1 MSTEERTDFRK
12 CGPDVLYE
20 TRKIVIKMWKSKVPV
35 EEIGRITGL
44 TTKTIYDKIRLYKEG
59 GMTAL
64 KPKTRG
70 RKSGEKRT
78 LKPTQEKEIIK
89 IITDKNPDQLKFK
102 CCLWT
107 REVLKQLIRE
117 KYGID
122 MPIRTV
128 GQYLQRWGVTV
139 QRPAKQAMNQK
150 PEAVQTWLHEQY
162 PSIHEEA
169 KKAGAEI
176 FWGDETAVQNVANY
190 ARGYAPIS
198 QTPVLK
204 VHATK
209 MHINMLSAISSH
221 GKVYFTFSKESINQD
236 KLIDFFE
243 RLIKD
248 IKHPIF
254 MILDNLRAH
263 HSKKVTAWVESHQA
277 KFRLFFL
284 PAYSPEYNPDEYL
297 NHDLKRTIGT
307 QQQVRT
313 ESELQEQ
320 ANVFM
325 NSLSKAPEHVQ
336 SYFDHPAL
344 SVYEEIKQSGNI

>member
-1 MSTEERTDFRK
+1 MENEGKTDYRK
-12 CGPDVLYE
+12 CSAEVLYQ
-20 TRKIVIKMWKSKVPV
+20 TRKIVIKMWKSKKPV
-35 EEIGRITGL
+35 EEIAEITGL
-44 TTKTIYDKIRLYKEG
+44 STRTVYETIRVYKKG
-59 GMTAL
+59 GMSAL

-70 RKSGEKRT
+70 RKTGEKRT
-78 LKPTQEKEIIK
+78 LNPEQEAEIIRT
-89 IITDKNPDQLKFK
+89 ITEKNPDQLKMK

-107 REVLKQLIRE
+107 RDAVKQLIQE

-128 GQYLQRWGVTV
+128 GQYLQRWGFTV

-150 PEAVQTWLHEQY
+150 PEAVQQWLHETY
-162 PSIHEEA
+162 PEIHQTA
-169 KKAGAEI
+169 KEAGAEI

-190 ARGYAPIS
+190 ARGYAPKG

-204 VHATK
+204 VQSTK

-248 IKHPIF
+248 VDHPIF

-263 HSKKVTAWVESHQA
+263 HSKKVTAWADEHRSQI
-277 KFRLFFL
+277 RLFYL

-297 NHDLKRTIGT
+297 NHDLKQSIGT
-307 QQQVRT
+307 QHQACT
-313 ESELQEQ
+313 EPELQER
-320 ANVFM
+320 AETFM
-325 NSLSKAPEHVQ
+325 NDLTKTPEHVQ

-344 SVYEEIKQSGNI
+344 AAYEELKQSGKL

>member
-1 MSTEERTDFRK
+1 
-12 CGPDVLYE
+12 
-20 TRKIVIKMWKSKVPV
+20 
-35 EEIGRITGL
+35 
-44 TTKTIYDKIRLYKEG
+44 
-59 GMTAL
+59 
-64 KPKTRG
+64 
-70 RKSGEKRT
+70 
-78 LKPTQEKEIIK
+78 
-89 IITDKNPDQLKFK
+89 
-102 CCLWT
+102 
-107 REVLKQLIRE
+107 
-117 KYGID
+117 
-122 MPIRTV
+122 
-128 GQYLQRWGVTV
+128 
-139 QRPAKQAMNQK
+139 MNQK

-162 PSIHEEA
+162 PSIHTEA

-190 ARGYAPIS
+190 ARGYAPIG

-204 VHATK
+204 VQATK

-248 IKHPIF
+248 VKHPIF

-263 HSKKVTAWVESHQA
+263 HSKKVTAWVEAHQA
-277 KFRLFFL
+277 KFRLFYL

-313 ESELQEQ
+313 EPELQEQ

-325 NSLSKAPEHVQ
+325 NGLSKAPEHVQ

-344 SVYEEIKQSGNI
+344 SAYEEIKQSGNI

>member
-78 LKPTQEKEIIK
+78 LKPAQEKEIIK

-107 REVLKQLIRE
+107 REVLKQLIKE

-128 GQYLQRWGVTV
+128 GQYLQRWGFTV

-169 KKAGAEI
+169 KKSGERTLTQRVEELEHELAYAQQEVEFLKKI
-176 FWGDETAVQNVANY
+176 HTADLE
-190 ARGYAPIS
+190 ARK
-198 QTPVLK
+198 Q
-204 VHATK
+204 
-209 MHINMLSAISSH
+209 
-221 GKVYFTFSKESINQD
+221 
-236 KLIDFFE
+236 
-243 RLIKD
+243 
-248 IKHPIF
+248 
-254 MILDNLRAH
+254 
-263 HSKKVTAWVESHQA
+263 W
-277 KFRLFFL
+277 
-284 PAYSPEYNPDEYL
+284 EY
-297 NHDLKRTIGT
+297 
-307 QQQVRT
+307 
-313 ESELQEQ
+313 
-320 ANVFM
+320 
-325 NSLSKAPEHVQ
+325 
-336 SYFDHPAL
+336 
-344 SVYEEIKQSGNI
+344 KQRRK